1 LLLDNTIKHSA
12 SDDNNDIQN
21 GKQQPNLYYNTIPI
35 ATFKDKSMHY
45 DLEKYPYASM
55 SENRDTNWVE
65 IRANANTDKILWD
78 ID

>member
-1 LLLDNTIKHSA
+1 LLVDNTIKHSA
-12 SDDNNDIQN
+12 SDNNNDIQN
-21 GKQQPNLYYNTIPI
+21 GKQQPNLYHDTIPI
-35 ATFKDKSMHY
+35 ATFKDKSIRY
-45 DLEKYPYASM
+45 DLNKYPYASM